1 MKMLYALRG
10 KTLSAQEII
19 TETGEKLLMST
30 VTRDLYNMR
39 EAHILYVEYRGNRR
53 YYSINYDTLDLLIS
67 QPGLPAPRSKRPAR
81 RIP

>member
-1 MKMLYALRG
+1 MPSGG

-39 EAHILYVEYRGNRR
+39 GGAYPVRG
-53 YYSINYDTLDLLIS
+53 I
-67 QPGLPAPRSKRPAR
+67 PG
-81 RIP
+81 